1 MDGVAKDM
9 ERQEQRR
16 FENMYVLEQQLE
28 LSKKLQANQGLV
40 VEETW
45 SVYLKEDIQ
54 LTHVQTD
61 AN

>member
-40 VEETW
+40 VEET
-45 SVYLKEDIQ
+45 
-54 LTHVQTD
+54 
-61 AN
+61 

>member
-45 SVYLKEDIQ
+45 SV
-54 LTHVQTD
+54 
-61 AN
+61 